1 VTRRDD
7 EEDGGD
13 AEAVPHPRETRH
25 LFGHAEAEQTLLD
38 AYRSGRIPH
47 GWLIGGPSGIGK
59 ATLTYRLARFVLA
72 YPDPNSRAVQ
82 DATSLALP
90 DNDLVGQRVA
100 AQSHADLLT
109 LERTEGDTGRMRT
122 VITVDQVRRTVSF
135 FGSTAGS
142 GGWRIC
148 IVDTADELQTPQ
160 AANALLKVLEEPPPR
175 ALILLVSEAPARLLP
190 TIRSRCRRLTLR
202 ALSEQDVVRAA
213 AQALHR
219 GPEDHAIIE
228 AASVAEGSVGRALAL
243 LEGPALALRRRLLEL
258 LERLPATDPQALHAL
273 GDAIAGTEPQKLE
286 TFVDTVNAWL
296 AKRLHT
302 AGASPAQRVRIA
314 EAWDKVNAAAGDVDT
329 YNLERKPFVF
339 RTFSWLAE
347 AARD

>member
-1 VTRRDD
+1 VTQSD
-7 EEDGGD
+7 EEDDGSDG
-13 AEAVPHPRETRH
+13 AAAPHPRETRV

-59 ATLTYRLARFVLA
+59 ATLAYRLARFVLA
-72 YPDPNSRAVQ
+72 YPDPNSPAVQ

-90 DNDLVGQRVA
+90 EGHLVAQRVA
-100 AQSHADLLT
+100 AQSQGDLLV

-148 IVDTADELQTPQ
+148 IVDTADELQMPQ
-160 AANALLKVLEEPPPR
+160 AANALLKALEEPPPR
-175 ALILLVSEAPARLLP
+175 GLILLLSQAPARLLP
-190 TIRSRCRRLTLR
+190 TIRSRSRRLTLR
-202 ALSEQDVVRAA
+202 ALSEQDVIRATA
-213 AQALHR
+213 HAVHR
-219 GPEDHAIIE
+219 SPEDRAIIE

-243 LEGPALALRRRLLEL
+243 LEGPALALRRRLLDL
-258 LERLPATDPQALHAL
+258 LDRLPATDPQALHGL

-302 AGASPAQRVRIA
+302 AGASPAQRARIA
-314 EAWDKVNAAAGDVDT
+314 EAWEKVNAAAGDVDT

-347 AARD
+347 AARG